1 MGHYCSPGEE
11 KNNVLKDLSVGYN
24 HTRCYHDNCTTHAE
38 MDAIDKLKIREKKK
52 KLFEINILV
61 IRVNNSGNLCSSKP
75 CSKCISYMKTNAV
88 KKGYKIKK
96 VFYSTSTGSIENKL
110 LNLI

>member
-1 MGHYCSPGEE
+1 
-11 KNNVLKDLSVGYN
+11 
-24 HTRCYHDNCTTHAE
+24 
-38 MDAIDKLKIREKKK
+38 MDAIDKLKMREKKK

-61 IRVNNSGNLCSSKP
+61 IRVNNSGNLCSSEP
-75 CSKCISYMKTNAV
+75 CSKCISYMRINAV

-96 VFYSTSTGSIENKL
+96 IFYSTSTGSIENKL

>member
-1 MGHYCSPGEE
+1 M
-11 KNNVLKDLSVGYN
+11 N
-24 HTRCYHDNCTTHAE
+24 
-38 MDAIDKLKIREKKK
+38 AIDRLKTREKKK

-75 CSKCISYMKTNAV
+75 CSNCILYMKTIAV
-88 KKGYKIKK
+88 KKGYKIKRI
-96 VFYSTSTGSIENKL
+96 FYSTSSGTIVNER

>member
-1 MGHYCSPGEE
+1 
-11 KNNVLKDLSVGYN
+11 
-24 HTRCYHDNCTTHAE
+24 
-38 MDAIDKLKIREKKK
+38 MDAIDKLKTREKKK

-61 IRVNNSGNLCSSKP
+61 IRVNNSGNLCSSEP
-75 CSKCISYMKTNAV
+75 CSKCILYMKTHAV

-96 VFYSTSTGSIENKL
+96 IFYSTSRGTIENKL